1 MGKDT
6 TITICNSCEELF
18 DESESIKNGNY
29 FIYIPLQQQIVRLL
43 SNHKVFPY
51 LTNRDL
57 DVILSSKTVNDVTT
71 SALYKELIVKH
82 GLNPNDVSLTWNTDG
97 IPIFNSSNFSIWPLQ
112 AFVNELPPHLRGKN
126 ILLLGLWFGQKP
138 VMNTFL
144 KPFVEECRK
153 LESIG
158 FTFGNEVLPRKVFAL
173 LLSADSPARAI
184 VRNVKQFN
192 GQYGCDW
199 CEFEGVPVT
208 NNNGPPTRYYPYR
221 TPVVMRTSENQA
233 EYALKA
239 TATTPVKG
247 VKGMTMADLLPTF
260 DTVRGTVTD
269 FMHSVCQGV
278 VRQLVEQWVNTKY
291 HGESYYIG
299 QKVNLV
305 DERLQ
310 LISPP
315 SEIHRSPRGI
325 SHRCYWKAS
334 EWMAFIFY
342 SLVILQGILPSRYLN
357 HFFLFVYGI
366 YTLLGDSISDDAIS
380 LSEFCLTKFVIQLE
394 ELYGLSSCKFNVH
407 CLTHLAHSVKD
418 CGPLWATSTFTF
430 EAHNHVLV
438 NMFHGTQCVP
448 QQITDTFLLKSKISS
463 MARTCINRDD
473 SSVSVQNVLVRLM
486 GDDVRYKHRSY
497 CDGLGLL
504 GSRKVV
510 KLDAHW
516 LVALQN
522 LLDMI
527 VVNESGDLYERFV
540 CNHQLY
546 SGVSYTRSKRHT
558 NHHVSFRHPVYTY
571 GIVLG
576 LLNVKPSCCCS
587 LEISQYCQCSM
598 YSVIIVKAME
608 SSQRV
613 LFRDS
618 DFNISSKFIVEVSET
633 SNVIALYPSQI
644 ERKCVC
650 LFLDSKTYF
659 CPLPYRIFGD

>member
-1 MGKDT
+1 MGKDP

-18 DESESIKNGNY
+18 DENESIRNGNY

-51 LTNRDL
+51 LTNRHL

-82 GLNPNDVSLTWNTDG
+82 GHNPNDVSLTWNTDG
-97 IPIFNSSNFSIWPLQ
+97 IPIFKSSNFSIWPLQ

-126 ILLLGLWFGQKP
+126 ILLVGLWFGQKP

-153 LESIG
+153 LESSG

-184 VRNVKQFN
+184 VRNAKQFN

-199 CEFEGVPVT
+199 CEFEGVPVP
-208 NNNGPPTRYYPYR
+208 NSNRPPVRYYPFR
-221 TPVVMRTSENQA
+221 TPVIMRTSENQA
-233 EYALKA
+233 EYALEA
-239 TATTPVKG
+239 TATTAVKG
-247 VKGMTMADLLPTF
+247 VKGMTVADLLPTF

-278 VRQLVEQWVNTKY
+278 VRQLVDQWVNSKY

-299 QKVNLV
+299 QKVNMV

-310 LISPP
+310 LISPR

-325 SHRCYWKAS
+325 SHRYYWKAS

-380 LSEFCLTKFVIQLE
+380 LAEFCLTKFVIQLE

-438 NMFHGTQCVP
+438 NMFHGTQSVP
-448 QQITDTFLLKSKISS
+448 QQITDTFLLKSKVSS
-463 MARTCINRDD
+463 MARTCINSDD
-473 SSVSVQNVLVRLM
+473 SSVSVRNVLARLM
-486 GDDVRYKHRSY
+486 GDDVRYKHRNY
-497 CDGLGLL
+497 FHDLGLL
-504 GSRKVV
+504 GSGKIV
-510 KLDAHW
+510 KFDAHW
-516 LVALQN
+516 LVALQD

-527 VVNESGDLYERFV
+527 VINESGDLYERFV

-546 SGVSYTRSKRHT
+546 SSVNYTRSKRHT
-558 NHHVSFRHPVYTY
+558 NHHVSFRHPVYSY
-571 GIVLG
+571 GLVLG
-576 LLNVKPSCCCS
+576 LLNVKPSSRCS
-587 LEISQYCQCSM
+587 LEIYQYCQCSM

-613 LFRDS
+613 LFRDL
-618 DFNISSKFIVEVSET
+618 DFNISSKFIVEV
-633 SNVIALYPSQI
+633 
-644 ERKCVC
+644 K
-650 LFLDSKTYF
+650 
-659 CPLPYRIFGD
+659 

>member
-6 TITICNSCEELF
+6 TITSCNSCEELF
-18 DESESIKNGNY
+18 DENKSTKNGNY

-43 SNHKVFPY
+43 SNNKVFPY

-57 DVILSSKTVNDVTT
+57 DIILSSKTVNDVTT
-71 SALYKELIVKH
+71 CALYKELIVRH

-112 AFVNELPPHLRGKN
+112 AFVNELPPYLRSKN

-138 VMNTFL
+138 IMNTFL

-153 LESIG
+153 LESCG
-158 FTFGNEVLPRKVFAL
+158 FAFGNEVLPRKVFAL

-184 VRNVKQFN
+184 VRNVKQFMVN
-192 GQYGCDW
+192 M
-199 CEFEGVPVT
+199 GVIGVNLKGYLCQITMAPPV
-208 NNNGPPTRYYPYR
+208 RYYPYR
-221 TPVVMRTSENQA
+221 TPVVMHTAEKQA
-233 EYALKA
+233 EYALEA
-239 TATTPVKG
+239 TGSTPVKG
-247 VKGMTMADLLPTF
+247 VKGMTLADLLPTF

-278 VRQLVEQWVNTKY
+278 VRQMVDLWVNSKY

-315 SEIHRSPRGI
+315 SEIHRSPRSI

-366 YTLLGDSISDDAIS
+366 YTLLGDLISDDAIS

-407 CLTHLAHSVKD
+407 CLTHLAQCVKD

-448 QQITDTFLLKSKISS
+448 QQITDTFLLKSKVLS
-463 MARTCINRDD
+463 MARICINSDD
-473 SSVSVQNVLVRLM
+473 SASVKDVLVRLI
-486 GDDVRYKHRSY
+486 DDVRYKHTKDF
-497 CDGLGLL
+497 DGLGLL
-504 GSRKVV
+504 GSGKVV
-510 KLDAHW
+510 ALDAHW
-516 LVALQN
+516 LLALQD
-522 LLDMI
+522 LLDM
-527 VVNESGDLYERFV
+527 VVINEAGDLYERFV

-546 SGVSYTRSKRHT
+546 SSVNYTRSKRHT
-558 NHHVSFRHPVYTY
+558 NHHVSFRHPVYTH

-576 LLNVKPSCCCS
+576 LLNVKPSCGCS
-587 LEISQYCQCSM
+587 LEISQYCQCSL

-608 SSQRV
+608 ASQRV
-613 LFRDS
+613 LFRDA
-618 DFNISSKFIVEVSET
+618 DFNISSKFIVEVNET
-633 SNVIALYPSQI
+633 NNVIALYPSQI
-644 ERKCVC
+644 ERKCIC
-650 LFLDSKTYF
+650 LTVDGKTYF
-659 CPLPYRIFGD
+659 CPLPYRI